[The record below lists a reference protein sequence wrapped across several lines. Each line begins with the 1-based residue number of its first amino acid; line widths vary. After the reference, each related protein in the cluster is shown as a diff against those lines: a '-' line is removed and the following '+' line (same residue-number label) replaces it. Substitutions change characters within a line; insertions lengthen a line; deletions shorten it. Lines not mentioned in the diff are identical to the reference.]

1 MDSKAFVDQLRDC
14 GLLSDKRL
22 DKAVRELSPNL
33 RDAKLLARE
42 LIQRGVLTAYQANY
56 VLTGRGKELVLGQY
70 RIVERLVQSITGQTY
85 KAVHATMGRLV
96 VIRVMAP
103 HLATNPQERARFT
116 REVQNI
122 AQLSHTNILTAFD
135 AFEVGG
141 LYVLVMEYVEGM
153 DLTTLVHHAGPLS
166 VQLGCNFLRQTALGL
181 QHAFERGL
189 GHCNIRPENI
199 LIAGYQAE
207 AKTSDSSN
215 SSAVPRGVVKILN
228 LGLADLSQGSAMFA
242 SDKSGVTKKPAPD
255 LGAADFLAPE
265 IALNASAA
273 DIRSDIYALGCILY
287 FALTGKAPFPDGSA
301 NDKIFA
307 HQFKE
312 PQPLDKVR
320 TDVPPKLAA
329 VVKRM
334 MAKNPND
341 RYQTPAELANELTP
355 FCVSGTPAAKRP

>member
-1 MDSKAFVDQLRDC
+1 METKKFVDQLRDC
-14 GLLSDKRL
+14 GLLSDRRL
-22 DKAVRELSPNL
+22 EKAVKELTPSM
-33 RDAKLLARE
+33 RDGKLLARE
-42 LIQRGVLTAYQANY
+42 LIQRGVLTAYQANH
-56 VLTGRGKELVLGQY
+56 VLTGRGKELMLGQY
-70 RIVERLVQSITGQTY
+70 RIVERLGQSITGQTY

-96 VIRVMAP
+96 LIRVMAP
-103 HLATNPQERARFT
+103 HLSNNPQERARFT

-141 LYVLVMEYVEGM
+141 MYVLVMEYVEGM
-153 DLTTLVHHAGPLS
+153 DMTALVHHAGPLP
-166 VQLGCNFLRQTALGL
+166 VQLACNFLRQTALGL

-189 GHCNIRPENI
+189 GWCNIRPENI
-199 LIAGYQAE
+199 LIAGYQSQG
-207 AKTSDSSN
+207 KNSDSST

-242 SDKSGVTKKPAPD
+242 SGKSGVISKSTPNVGAPD
-255 LGAADFLAPE
+255 FCAPE
-265 IALNASAA
+265 IALNARAA
-273 DIRSDIYALGCILY
+273 DIRSDVYALGCILY
-287 FALTGKAPFPDGSA
+287 FALVGKPPFPEGNP

-312 PQPLDKVR
+312 PAPLEKVR
-320 TDVPPKLAA
+320 TDVPPKLGA

-334 MAKNPND
+334 MAKNPVD

-355 FCVSGTPAAKRP
+355 FCVSGSPAAKRP